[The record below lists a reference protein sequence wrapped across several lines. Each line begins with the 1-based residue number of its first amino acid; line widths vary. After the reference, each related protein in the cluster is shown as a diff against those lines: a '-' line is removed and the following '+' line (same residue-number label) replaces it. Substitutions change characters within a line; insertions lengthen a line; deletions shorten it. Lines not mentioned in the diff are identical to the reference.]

1 MTGRR
6 RDWFCLIVV
15 CLVVVTFSCVR
26 QEEKGPA
33 PQGAAEVNR
42 PAPQF
47 TLADAEGKS
56 VSLNDHKG
64 KVVML
69 EFFTTWCGP
78 CQMAAPEL
86 QSLHERYKDRGLVL
100 LAVSMDV
107 GSKARSAVASFRKE
121 HGLAYP
127 VLMDTG
133 EVSRLYG
140 VFTIPTSF
148 IIDKNGTV
156 RSKHMGFAPSMSQE
170 MSKEV
175 EALL

>member
-1 MTGRR
+1 MTSGIDRTIIM
-6 RDWFCLIVV
+6 LAM
-15 CLVVVTFSCVR
+15 CLVSMMWSCAR
-26 QEEKGPA
+26 QEEKGA
-33 PQGAAEVNR
+33 PSQGPAEVNR
-42 PAPQF
+42 LAPAF
-47 TLADAEGKS
+47 SLMDGEGKK
-56 VSLNDHKG
+56 VSLDDHRG

-86 QSLHERYKDRGLVL
+86 QSLHERYKEKGLVL

-107 GSKARSAVASFRKE
+107 GSNAKKAVASFKKE
-121 HGLAYP
+121 HGVAYP

-148 IIDKNGTV
+148 IIDKKGTV
-156 RSKHMGFAPSMSQE
+156 RSKHMGFAPSLSQE
-170 MSKEV
+170 LSKEV